1 MFAASRN
8 AVNDSQPASVF
19 MALTESALLSR
30 SASRSSEVAIP
41 RRLYR
46 LSTAIRAMSPEAGS
60 KMQYPTCVPSAR
72 ALSPAKSPAARLMA
86 SGLFCQEGMKSQNCG
101 SGANVRALLYG
112 IIEFT
117 RRFEPE
123 LPVDRYRLCVVLQD
137 FQQVLPDSGLP
148 QVGDGVF
155 EDLCSEPLPAIGFE
169 GSRAGVVGRR
179 QAVEIPSPIQG
190 ERGDPLPVERGER
203 QAGIETAPAQ
213 HAPELCFV
221 QLDFVIGECLAE
233 CLEQR
238 AETCIFQ

>member
-8 AVNDSQPASVF
+8 AVTDSQPASVF

-41 RRLYR
+41 RSPPYGLGTVLPGGHEIPELRVGGEPPYIDGRYR
-46 LSTAIRAMSPEAGS
+46 TGSVRDFRAE
-60 KMQYPTCVPSAR
+60 VH
-72 ALSPAKSPAARLMA
+72 
-86 SGLFCQEGMKSQNCG
+86 
-101 SGANVRALLYG
+101 VRAVLYG

-155 EDLCSEPLPAIGFE
+155 EDLCGEPLPAIGFE
-169 GSRAGVVGRR
+169 GSRAGVVGCR
-179 QAVEIPSPIQG
+179 QAVEIPCPVQG

-233 CLEQR
+233 CLGQR
-238 AETCIFQ
+238 AKARFFQ